1 MANTAEDIRTSGTA
15 IKGIHHIG
23 ISVADVTASAAF
35 LEDAANLTR
44 VGEGSF
50 SGTGIASSAPSAS
63 MIMKGPNA
71 YLELMQ
77 FDSQTPE
84 PVPVEGPGFT
94 HLCFQ
99 SPSEH
104 LMYKGFKDAGA
115 TAVSWGEGPV
125 DLGGYGVHYAYLR
138 DADKTMYEVEQV
150 DRPPFE
156 GQVWIGHVALA
167 SHDIDRLVEFYSN
180 VFGIEPYRRVNKAT
194 GPRVDEVTGIK
205 DARMR
210 AAWFNVANMV
220 FEIWEFVNP
229 VTPDTSAAR
238 PFEKVGYNK
247 FAFEV
252 SDLTKEITRLK
263 ARDVKFASEPLAT
276 PIGVEAYAAD
286 PDGNRFSLVQLNDSQ
301 LSIDH
306 LKNITWKTA

>member
-1 MANTAEDIRTSGTA
+1 MANTAKDIGTSDTA

-23 ISVADVTASAAF
+23 ISVGDLARSSEF
-35 LEDAANLTR
+35 FEDAANLTR
-44 VGEGSF
+44 VSEGSF
-50 SGTGIASSAPSAS
+50 SGTGVASSEPSAAT
-63 MIMKGPNA
+63 IMKGPNA

-84 PVPVEGPGFT
+84 SVPVEGPGFT
-94 HLCFQ
+94 HVCFQ
-99 SPSEH
+99 SPSE
-104 LMYKGFKDAGA
+104 LRMYNSFKDAGA
-115 TAVSWGEGPV
+115 RAVSWGEGPV

-156 GQVWIGHVALA
+156 GQVWIAHVALV

-194 GPRVDEVTGIK
+194 GPRIEEVTGLK

-210 AAWFNVANMV
+210 AAWFNVTNMV
-220 FEIWEFVNP
+220 LEIWQFVNP
-229 VTPDTSAAR
+229 VTPDTSAER

-252 SDLTKEITRLK
+252 SDLASEITRLK
-263 ARDVKFASEPLAT
+263 TKDVKFVSEPLAT
-276 PIGVEAYAAD
+276 PIGLEAYATD
-286 PDGNRFSLVQLNDSQ
+286 PDGNRFSLVQLNDNQ

>member
-1 MANTAEDIRTSGTA
+1 MANTSEDIRTSGTA

-23 ISVADVTASAAF
+23 ISVADVAASAEF
-35 LEDAANLTR
+35 LEDAANLTS

-50 SGTGIASSAPSAS
+50 SGTGIASSGPSAS
-63 MIMKGPNA
+63 TIMKGPNA

-104 LMYKGFKDAGA
+104 LMYNGFKDAGA

-167 SHDIDRLVEFYSN
+167 SHDIDRLVEFYSK

-210 AAWFNVANMV
+210 VAWFNVANMV
-220 FEIWEFVNP
+220 FEIWEFVIP
-229 VTPDTSAAR
+229 VTPDTNTAR

-276 PIGVEAYAAD
+276 PIGVEACAAD
-286 PDGNRFSLVQLNDSQ
+286 PDGNRFCLVHLNDSQ

-306 LKNITWKTA
+306 LKKITCKTA

>member
-1 MANTAEDIRTSGTA
+1 MTNTGENIRTSGTA

-23 ISVADVTASAAF
+23 ISVADVAASSAF
-35 LEDAANLTR
+35 LEAAANLTR

-50 SGTGIASSAPSAS
+50 SGTGIASSTPSAS
-63 MIMKGPNA
+63 TIMKGPNA
-71 YLELMQ
+71 YVELMQ
-77 FDSQTPE
+77 FNSQTPE

-99 SPSEH
+99 SPSER
-104 LMYKGFKDAGA
+104 LMYNGFKDAGA

-138 DADKTMYEVEQV
+138 DPDKTMYEVEQV
-150 DRPPFE
+150 DRPPFGE
-156 GQVWIGHVALA
+156 QVWIGHVALA
-167 SHDIDRLVEFYSN
+167 SHDMDRLVEFYSD
-180 VFGIEPYRRVNKAT
+180 VFGIGPYRRVNKAT
-194 GPRVDEVTGIK
+194 GPRVDEVTGLK

-220 FEIWEFVNP
+220 LEIWEFVNP

-247 FAFEV
+247 VAFEV
-252 SDLTKEITRLK
+252 SNLTKEMTRLK
-263 ARDVKFASEPLAT
+263 ARGVNFASEPLAT
-276 PIGVEAYAAD
+276 PIGVEAYATD
-286 PDGNRFSLVQLNDSQ
+286 PDGNRFSLVQLDDSL
-301 LSIDH
+301 LSIDQ
-306 LKNITWKTA
+306 LKNITWQTA

>member
-44 VGEGSF
+44 LGEGSF
-50 SGTGIASSAPSAS
+50 SGTSIASSAPSAS
-63 MIMKGPNA
+63 TIMKGPNA

-104 LMYKGFKDAGA
+104 LMYNGFKDAGA

-252 SDLTKEITRLK
+252 SDLTKEFTRLK

>member
-1 MANTAEDIRTSGTA
+1 
-15 IKGIHHIG
+15 
-23 ISVADVTASAAF
+23 
-35 LEDAANLTR
+35 
-44 VGEGSF
+44 
-50 SGTGIASSAPSAS
+50 
-63 MIMKGPNA
+63 
-71 YLELMQ
+71 
-77 FDSQTPE
+77 
-84 PVPVEGPGFT
+84 
-94 HLCFQ
+94 
-99 SPSEH
+99 
-104 LMYKGFKDAGA
+104 MYNGFKDAGA

-138 DADKTMYEVEQV
+138 DADKIMYEVEQV

-194 GPRVDEVTGIK
+194 GPRVDEVTGLK

-252 SDLTKEITRLK
+252 SDLTREITRLK
-263 ARDVKFASEPLAT
+263 ARDVKFATEPLAT

>member
-1 MANTAEDIRTSGTA
+1 MTNTGEDIRTSGTA

-23 ISVADVTASAAF
+23 ISVADVAASSGF

-50 SGTGIASSAPSAS
+50 SGTGIASSTPSAS
-63 MIMKGPNA
+63 TIMKGPNA
-71 YLELMQ
+71 YVELMQ

-99 SPSEH
+99 SPSER
-104 LMYKGFKDAGA
+104 LMYNGFKDAGA

-150 DRPPFE
+150 DRPPFGE
-156 GQVWIGHVALA
+156 QVWIGHVALA
-167 SHDIDRLVEFYSN
+167 SHDIDRLVEFYSD
-180 VFGIEPYRRVNKAT
+180 VFGIGPYRRVNKAT
-194 GPRVDEVTGIK
+194 GPRVDEVTGLK

-220 FEIWEFVNP
+220 LEIWEFINP

-247 FAFEV
+247 FTFEV
-252 SDLTKEITRLK
+252 SDLTEEMTRLK
-263 ARDVKFASEPLAT
+263 ARGVKFASEPLAT
-276 PIGVEAYAAD
+276 PIGVEAYATD
-286 PDGNRFSLVQLNDSQ
+286 SDGNRFSLVQLNDSL
-301 LSIDH
+301 LSIDQ
-306 LKNITWKTA
+306 LKNITWQTA

>member
-1 MANTAEDIRTSGTA
+1 
-15 IKGIHHIG
+15 
-23 ISVADVTASAAF
+23 
-35 LEDAANLTR
+35 
-44 VGEGSF
+44 
-50 SGTGIASSAPSAS
+50 
-63 MIMKGPNA
+63 
-71 YLELMQ
+71 MQ

-99 SPSEH
+99 SPSER
-104 LMYKGFKDAGA
+104 LMYNGFKNAGA

-150 DRPPFE
+150 DQPPFE

-263 ARDVKFASEPLAT
+263 ARDVKFTSEPLAT

>member
-1 MANTAEDIRTSGTA
+1 MANTAEDIRTSGTS

-23 ISVADVTASAAF
+23 ISVGDVARSSGF
-35 LEDAANLTR
+35 LEDAANLTH

-50 SGTGIASSAPSAS
+50 SGTGVASSEPSAS
-63 MIMKGPNA
+63 TIMKGPNA

-84 PVPVEGPGFT
+84 SVPVEGPGFT
-94 HLCFQ
+94 HVCFQ
-99 SPSEH
+99 SPSE
-104 LMYKGFKDAGA
+104 LRMYNSFKDAGA

-125 DLGGYGVHYAYLR
+125 DLGGYGVYYAYLR
-138 DADKTMYEVEQV
+138 DTDKTMYEVEQV

-156 GQVWIGHVALA
+156 GKLWIAHVALV

-194 GPRVDEVTGIK
+194 GPRVEEVTGLK

-210 AAWFNVANMV
+210 AAWFNVGNMV
-220 FEIWEFVNP
+220 LEIWEFVNP
-229 VTPDTSAAR
+229 VTPDTSAER

-252 SDLTKEITRLK
+252 SDLAREITRLK
-263 ARDVKFASEPLAT
+263 AKDVKFVSEPLAT
-276 PIGVEAYAAD
+276 PIGLEAYAAD
-286 PDGNRFSLVQLNDSQ
+286 PDGNRFSLVQLNDNQ

-306 LKNITWKTA
+306 LKNITWKTV

>member
-1 MANTAEDIRTSGTA
+1 MTNTGEDIRTSGTA

-23 ISVADVTASAAF
+23 ISVADVAASSAF

-50 SGTGIASSAPSAS
+50 SGTGIASSTPSAS
-63 MIMKGPNA
+63 TIMKGPNA
-71 YLELMQ
+71 YVELMQ
-77 FDSQTPE
+77 FNSQTPE

-99 SPSEH
+99 SPSER
-104 LMYKGFKDAGA
+104 LMYNGFKDAGA

-138 DADKTMYEVEQV
+138 DPDKTMYEVEQV
-150 DRPPFE
+150 DRPPFGE
-156 GQVWIGHVALA
+156 QVWIGHVALA
-167 SHDIDRLVEFYSN
+167 SHDMDRLVEFYSD
-180 VFGIEPYRRVNKAT
+180 VFGIGPYRRVNKAT
-194 GPRVDEVTGIK
+194 GPRVDEVTGLK

-220 FEIWEFVNP
+220 LEIWEFVNP

-252 SDLTKEITRLK
+252 SNLTKEMTRLK
-263 ARDVKFASEPLAT
+263 ARGVNFASEPLAT
-276 PIGVEAYAAD
+276 PIGVEAYATD
-286 PDGNRFSLVQLNDSQ
+286 PDGNRFSLVQLDDSL
-301 LSIDH
+301 LSIDQ
-306 LKNITWKTA
+306 LKNITWQTA

>member
-44 VGEGSF
+44 LGEGSF

-63 MIMKGPNA
+63 TIMKGPNA

-167 SHDIDRLVEFYSN
+167 SHNIDRLVGFYSN

-306 LKNITWKTA
+306 LKKITWKTA

>member
-23 ISVADVTASAAF
+23 ISVADVTTSAEF
-35 LEDAANLTR
+35 LEDAANLIR

-104 LMYKGFKDAGA
+104 LMYNGFKDAGA

-263 ARDVKFASEPLAT
+263 ARDVNFASEPLAT

>member
-1 MANTAEDIRTSGTA
+1 
-15 IKGIHHIG
+15 
-23 ISVADVTASAAF
+23 
-35 LEDAANLTR
+35 
-44 VGEGSF
+44 
-50 SGTGIASSAPSAS
+50 
-63 MIMKGPNA
+63 MKGPNA

-99 SPSEH
+99 SPSEL
-104 LMYKGFKDAGA
+104 LMYNGFKDAGA

-263 ARDVKFASEPLAT
+263 ARDVKFTSEPLAT

>member
-23 ISVADVTASAAF
+23 ISVADVAASAEF
-35 LEDAANLTR
+35 LEDAANLIR

-63 MIMKGPNA
+63 TIMKGPNA

-99 SPSEH
+99 SPSER
-104 LMYKGFKDAGA
+104 LMYNGFKDAGA

-263 ARDVKFASEPLAT
+263 AADVKFASEPLAT

-306 LKNITWKTA
+306 LKKITWKTA

>member
-1 MANTAEDIRTSGTA
+1 MTNTGEDIRTSGTA

-23 ISVADVTASAAF
+23 ISVADVAASSGF
-35 LEDAANLTR
+35 LEEAANLTH

-50 SGTGIASSAPSAS
+50 SGTGIASSTPSAS
-63 MIMKGPNA
+63 TIMKGPNA
-71 YLELMQ
+71 YVELMQ

-99 SPSEH
+99 SPSER
-104 LMYKGFKDAGA
+104 LMYNGFKDAGA

-150 DRPPFE
+150 DRPPFGE
-156 GQVWIGHVALA
+156 QVWIGHVALA
-167 SHDIDRLVEFYSN
+167 SHDIDRLVEFYSD
-180 VFGIEPYRRVNKAT
+180 VFGIGPYRRVNKAT
-194 GPRVDEVTGIK
+194 GPRVDEVTGLK

-220 FEIWEFVNP
+220 LEIWEFINP

-247 FAFEV
+247 FTFEV
-252 SDLTKEITRLK
+252 SDLTEEMTRLK
-263 ARDVKFASEPLAT
+263 ARGVKFASEPLAT
-276 PIGVEAYAAD
+276 PIGVEAYATD
-286 PDGNRFSLVQLNDSQ
+286 PDGNRFSLVQLDDSL
-301 LSIDH
+301 LSIDQ
-306 LKNITWKTA
+306 LKNITWQTA